1 MAIEIVAGRMM
12 AKQVG
17 SSLYTW
23 TSVIGVVLAGITVG
37 NLLGG
42 QIADRFE
49 VRPALGVLFVLA
61 AAATSAIPLLDREM
75 AWWSRWETPSE
86 AWSWPY
92 RIAAHAIA
100 TFLLPST
107 AAGLLGP
114 PIAKMALGLGRR
126 AGRIVGNV
134 YAWGALGS
142 IAGTFAAGF
151 YLVAALGS
159 HAVLYSVAA
168 LLAALG
174 FATHPRA
181 ASFALAI
188 LWPFAAASGW
198 IDALPERRL
207 ILGWSLSEGR
217 LEITATRLPE
227 VIYERESQYSCVRVV
242 EDKATG
248 FRKLYL
254 DNLVHAVWTPAAPLR
269 LDYGYEQIY
278 AAITERFGKA
288 RPGLRSL
295 FLGGGGY
302 VFPRY
307 VHAKWPEG
315 SIVVAEIDPEV
326 TEAAFAAFG
335 LRREDAWIA
344 GERRARGASA
354 EAAGPSGRRMEI
366 YHLDARNLVEDLV
379 REKRRRDDFEPFDF
393 IYGDAFNDFSV
404 PYHLVTREFAEKLKE
419 LLRPRTGLY
428 LMNVIDI
435 YASARFLSAMYNTL
449 EQVFPHV
456 YVVMTQF
463 EGPAFEP
470 EARDT
475 FVVIAALEEKD
486 LEDLGVR
493 EEAKALAGSLLRG
506 ERVRHLERRSGGI
519 VLTDDYSPVE
529 NLLEPVVRRR
539 GMRPGAK

>member
-37 NLLGG
+37 NFLGG
-42 QIADRFE
+42 RIADRFE

-86 AWSWPY
+86 TWSWPS

-114 PIAKMALGLGRR
+114 PIAKLALGFGRS

-174 FATHPRA
+174 FATHPRG
-181 ASFALAI
+181 ASFAFAV
-188 LWPFAAASGW
+188 LWPLAAASGW

-217 LEITATRLPE
+217 LEITATRLPQ
-227 VIYERESQYSCVRVV
+227 VIYERESQYSSVRVV
-242 EDKATG
+242 EDKTTG

-254 DNLVHAVWTPAAPLR
+254 DNLVHAVWTPSAPLR

-278 AAITERFGKA
+278 AAITERFGKSQP
-288 RPGLRSL
+288 RLRAL

-307 VHAKWPEG
+307 VHAKWPES

-335 LRREDAWIA
+335 LRREDAWVA
-344 GERRARGASA
+344 GESRVRGA
-354 EAAGPSGRRMEI
+354 AGAGRRMEI

-379 REKRRRDDFEPFDF
+379 VEKRRRADFEPFDF

-419 LLRPRTGLY
+419 LLRPGTGLY

-435 YASARFLSAMYNTL
+435 YASARFLSAIYNTL
-449 EQVFPHV
+449 KQVFPHV

-486 LEDLGVR
+486 LEDLGIR
-493 EEAKALAGSLLRG
+493 EEAKALAGALFRE
-506 ERVRHLERRSGGI
+506 ERVRHLERQSRGI
-519 VLTDDYSPVE
+519 VLADDHSPVE
-529 NLLEPVVRRR
+529 NLLERVVRRR
-539 GMRPGAK
+539 GMRAGAK